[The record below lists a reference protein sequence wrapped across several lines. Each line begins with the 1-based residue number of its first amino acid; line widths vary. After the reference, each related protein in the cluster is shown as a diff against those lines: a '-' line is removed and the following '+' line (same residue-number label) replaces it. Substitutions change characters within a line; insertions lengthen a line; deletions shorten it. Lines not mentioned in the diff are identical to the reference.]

1 MKGINPITT
10 ALALLESLR
19 LRYAVWVSE
28 LQELLTEPVLWWSLV
43 LSGIVFVGTL
53 LAVPWIVA
61 RLPED
66 YFDHQRRD
74 SAKSSI
80 NHRLLYHCFLVL
92 KNVAGVVFLIAGVAM
107 LVLPGQGLLTIV
119 IGLSLIN
126 FPGKYRLER
135 YLASKSWILRP
146 LNWSRRRRGK
156 PPFRISGTNEPSAN
170 GETSPDGETS
180 ADSHRN

>member
-1 MKGINPITT
+1 MSK
-10 ALALLESLR
+10 
-19 LRYAVWVSE
+19 

-43 LSGIVFVGTL
+43 LSATVFVGTL

-61 RLPED
+61 RLPEE
-66 YFDHQRRD
+66 YFDHQRRN

-80 NHRLLYHCFLVL
+80 NHRLLYHCFLIL
-92 KNVAGVVFLIAGVAM
+92 KNAAGVVFLVAGVAM

-135 YLASKSWILRP
+135 YLASKTWILRS
-146 LNWSRRRRGK
+146 LNWIRRRRGK
-156 PPFRISGTNEPSAN
+156 PPFRISSAKEPSAN
-170 GETSPDGETS
+170 GETSS
-180 ADSHRN
+180 DSRRD